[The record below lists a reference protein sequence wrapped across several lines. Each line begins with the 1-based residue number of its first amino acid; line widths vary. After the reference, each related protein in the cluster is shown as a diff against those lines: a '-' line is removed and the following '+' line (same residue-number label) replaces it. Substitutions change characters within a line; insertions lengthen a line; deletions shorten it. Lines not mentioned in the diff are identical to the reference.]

1 MPIEKAFFQ
10 KGETLLPVRAGMLEN
25 LRDLP
30 LMEILP
36 DPLRIEKKNIR
47 IGEGDSLRKVR
58 MKMLLPEIGAQVLP
72 LLV

>member
-1 MPIEKAFFQ
+1 
-10 KGETLLPVRAGMLEN
+10 MLEN

-30 LMEILP
+30 LMKILP